1 MAKAAQIT
9 LREKPYTIT
18 LPPSAFSTRWNGRPK
33 EPYPVGLRVASA
45 EERILASTEA
55 TARTDRLLPD
65 IVRRSGDRTQ
75 DPSWAATYE
84 VCWIHYLLG
93 YVLCSPRDTNAPLW
107 AAQDGTLMLFDTES
121 PAPGDAAVTSSRFSD
136 EGIARLWDEYDAL
149 CIRQSPVWPEATPE
163 ELSRLG
169 ARLADGSFFAALD
182 AAKDDPDA
190 AHVAAQLRR
199 LAHYMIHL
207 RASGRERATE

>member
-1 MAKAAQIT
+1 
-9 LREKPYTIT
+9 
-18 LPPSAFSTRWNGRPK
+18 
-33 EPYPVGLRVASA
+33 
-45 EERILASTEA
+45 
-55 TARTDRLLPD
+55 
-65 IVRRSGDRTQ
+65 
-75 DPSWAATYE
+75 

-93 YVLCSPRDTNAPLW
+93 YVLCSPRDTNAPLF
-107 AAQDGTLMLFDTES
+107 AVQVEGANIQDGTLMLCDVE
-121 PAPGDAAVTSSRFSD
+121 PHEPGDPAVVSLRFSD

-169 ARLADGSFFAALD
+169 ARLADGSFFAGLD

-190 AHVAAQLRR
+190 AHAAAQLRR